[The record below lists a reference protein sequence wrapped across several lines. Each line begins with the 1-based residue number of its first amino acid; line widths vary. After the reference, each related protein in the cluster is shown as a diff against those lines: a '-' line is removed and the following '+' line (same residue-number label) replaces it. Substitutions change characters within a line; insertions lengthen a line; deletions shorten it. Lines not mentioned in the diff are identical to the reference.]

1 MFDNLSV
8 GTLPWWAWSLIVAV
22 GAGVTLFVLF
32 QKRCLPLPEFLKQ
45 PFERLLDEQ
54 IVMDEL
60 SGSEIVRHAQSYT
73 VPVQI
78 LLVKCTQKW
87 LSKLGYRPPE
97 GIDSE
102 HNIIMIVTEK
112 ISSGKILKVQLVS
125 FGSMEEKLATLF
137 RGKDEILLT
146 Q

>member
-1 MFDNLSV
+1 MLESLSV
-8 GTLPWWAWSLIVAV
+8 GTLPWWAWLIA
-22 GAGVTLFVLF
+22 GAGVTLVVLF
-32 QKRCLPLPEFLKQ
+32 QKKYLPLPEFLKQ
-45 PFERLLDEQ
+45 PFERLMNEQ

-112 ISSGKILKVQLVS
+112 ISRGKILKVQLIS

-137 RGKDEILLT
+137 MGKDEILLT
-146 Q
+146 E